1 VHEIL
6 TKLHLVKQKKIIFQ
20 YNKETVLDQSEFAEV
35 DDFTEGDDFD
45 EHDVF
50 AENDAASNNSIL
62 SKYIS
67 CQKNRCIEDCKLEK
81 VMHRA

>member
-1 VHEIL
+1 MHEIL
-6 TKLHLVKQKKIIFQ
+6 TKLHLVKQKKKIIFQ

-67 CQKNRCIEDCKLEK
+67 
-81 VMHRA
+81 